1 MKFLSMKQE
10 ICVGCGKCEDT
21 CSKLFFRSKDRKKS
35 SIRIINNFN
44 TFQAIKCTQCGECIN
59 MCPGMAIYRDKDDV
73 VRIRKSRCIGCLGC
87 VGFCSYN
94 AMYYVEGENFPYKCT
109 ACGMCVKKCPEK
121 ALEIIESVTARI

>member
-1 MKFLSMKQE
+1 
-10 ICVGCGKCEDT
+10 
-21 CSKLFFRSKDRKKS
+21 
-35 SIRIINNFN
+35 
-44 TFQAIKCTQCGECIN
+44 